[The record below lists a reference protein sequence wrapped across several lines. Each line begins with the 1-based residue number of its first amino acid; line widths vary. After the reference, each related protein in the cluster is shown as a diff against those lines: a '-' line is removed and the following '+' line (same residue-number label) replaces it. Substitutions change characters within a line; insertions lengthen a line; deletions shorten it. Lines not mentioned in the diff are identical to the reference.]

1 MIEKT
6 ALYAGEDEY
15 GRRVLPLHVREN
27 DAVFEKTASE
37 LLPEVARFIDRLR
50 PRVDVQ
56 YVLVNALGA
65 GEYYG
70 SNANA
75 DHFPEAALVHAPD
88 PWTGTPEVDRVRA
101 ASWPYGY
108 PTFYGAKVFLHHRNT
123 KDHPHYGGIEL
134 AAWNPR
140 MKRVELVLAIEKE
153 LCERHGGVAFWDRVR
168 AGSSFD
174 VSMGCFPAGTHVTMA
189 DGTRKSIELVEVG
202 ERVITHLGRARRV
215 TRVCRRPYAGRLI
228 RVRAEAHET
237 LACTENHPF
246 WAVPR
251 RSVKAGRYFE
261 RWQKQ
266 LAVDAGWRAAHQVE
280 GDILLEPVVQG
291 VVTPD
296 YATREFC
303 RLLGYYVAEGH
314 VLRGKDK
321 EPIGVAFS
329 THRDDAIHKEIE
341 GLCAVFGTRNA
352 PVTSARGA
360 SSLSRTIEVFD
371 RRLAELCLEHGGAYA
386 KKKRFS
392 ESVLLWHPDAQ
403 RELLGAY
410 LNGDGCAVT
419 RGAVSLS
426 TASDYLA
433 WQWMAILPRLGVLA
447 SIQNLEHKAGSG
459 FSAYN
464 TYEWVI
470 HIGAQW
476 AQGLRDVCA
485 KIRTHIRQ
493 KAKNSR
499 RIVDGYVLTPVRRF
513 SEETWSGEVFN
524 LEVEEDA
531 SFLAAGLAVHNSRV
545 PFDTCALHLDWKRY
559 RAAQAMFDPAKG
571 HRTPADAVLA
581 EHKRDPIPGV
591 AVTRK
596 EYCDEMRTRPNAV
609 LPDGRKVFV
618 YNDYPKF
625 FDISGVFVGA
635 DRTAKD
641 LLKIAAA
648 APARRGWAP
657 GADLSTPA
665 EGEKTAAAGKAA
677 SQSKRS
683 EIVKGISAGEAAR
696 IVPGLARRD
705 RDLSDRALHAIAR
718 SPEVGLT
725 TAGGLGIV
733 LRPREFQRVMMLSI
747 GLPLEAAALDR
758 AGSTFSRC
766 PDCGADPLFPRMDP
780 GLFSPL
786 LARLLAPEAADR
798 SMLGPSIERRVIVLS
813 GTPPT
818 PPKKALPPA
827 KLASVELSGL
837 LEKIAAAYAGYRARL
852 PDVVAHAPF
861 LMERVGVS
869 ELSKVACLEFT
880 ELFTPVS
887 AAYLKRAF
895 NDEA

>member
-140 MKRVELVLAIEKE
+140 MKRVELVLAIEKA

-174 VSMGCFPAGTHVTMA
+174 VSMG
-189 DGTRKSIELVEVG
+189 
-202 ERVITHLGRARRV
+202 
-215 TRVCRRPYAGRLI
+215 
-228 RVRAEAHET
+228 
-237 LACTENHPF
+237 
-246 WAVPR
+246 
-251 RSVKAGRYFE
+251 
-261 RWQKQ
+261 
-266 LAVDAGWRAAHQVE
+266 
-280 GDILLEPVVQG
+280 
-291 VVTPD
+291 
-296 YATREFC
+296 
-303 RLLGYYVAEGH
+303 
-314 VLRGKDK
+314 
-321 EPIGVAFS
+321 
-329 THRDDAIHKEIE
+329 
-341 GLCAVFGTRNA
+341 
-352 PVTSARGA
+352 
-360 SSLSRTIEVFD
+360 
-371 RRLAELCLEHGGAYA
+371 
-386 KKKRFS
+386 
-392 ESVLLWHPDAQ
+392 
-403 RELLGAY
+403 
-410 LNGDGCAVT
+410 
-419 RGAVSLS
+419 
-426 TASDYLA
+426 
-433 WQWMAILPRLGVLA
+433 
-447 SIQNLEHKAGSG
+447 
-459 FSAYN
+459 
-464 TYEWVI
+464 
-470 HIGAQW
+470 
-476 AQGLRDVCA
+476 
-485 KIRTHIRQ
+485 
-493 KAKNSR
+493 
-499 RIVDGYVLTPVRRF
+499 
-513 SEETWSGEVFN
+513 
-524 LEVEEDA
+524 
-531 SFLAAGLAVHNSRV
+531 SRV

-641 LLKIAAA
+641 LLKIAAV
-648 APARRGWAP
+648 APVRRGWAP
-657 GADLSTPA
+657 GADLSTPV
-665 EGEKTAAAGKAA
+665 EGEKTAAAGKSA

-733 LRPREFQRVMMLSI
+733 LRPREFQRVMMVSI

-758 AGSTFSRC
+758 AGSTFHRC

-798 SMLGPSIERRVIVLS
+798 SMLGPSIERRVVVLS
-813 GTPPT
+813 GAPPT

-827 KLASVELSGL
+827 KLASAELSGL